1 MSKDHD
7 FEVPVH
13 CAYDEMV
20 ELEKLKPNP
29 RNPND
34 HPHEQLALLAKIIIN
49 TGWRNPI
56 TVSNLSGQITKGHG
70 RLEAAQLA
78 KLTHAPVDYQDYR
91 DEGEEWADILAD
103 KKITSMSEWNYKEL
117 TSLVEELD
125 VGDFDMELTGF
136 NSEALEDLMTWT
148 PEPTEKNEPEPSD
161 NQPGERQP
169 KQMECPHC
177 GGSFEA

>member
-1 MSKDHD
+1 MSED

-20 ELEKLKPNP
+20 ELSKLKPNP
-29 RNPND
+29 RNPNL
-34 HPHEQLALLAKIIIN
+34 HPPEQLNLLAKIIIN

-78 KLTHAPVDYQDYR
+78 KLTHVPVDYQDYI
-91 DEGEEWADILAD
+91 DENEEWADILAD

-117 TSLVEELD
+117 TAIVGELD

-148 PEPTEKNEPEPSD
+148 PESNDNNESNDDKNG
-161 NQPGERQP
+161 QGGERQP
-169 KQMECPHC
+169 KQVECPHC
-177 GGSFEA
+177 GGSFDV